1 MNTCT
6 FRNVK
11 KLSKFIF
18 FFKNLHI
25 KKTLFNNLINSDK
38 SIFYF
43 LKINDISRYFLFL
56 HNSVVH
62 CIKLYMY
69 IMNLSRG
76 LMINVICIATHCI
89 VWLSCHPEAE
99 RYSEYVREKLGDILS
114 SAVADVAAARPEDPI
129 DFLAHRLYTTRVS
142 T

>member
-1 MNTCT
+1 MH
-6 FRNVK
+6 VK
-11 KLSKFIF
+11 KCEKIVKMYIYF
-18 FFKNLHI
+18 FNTHI

-43 LKINDISRYFLFL
+43 LKINDISRYFL

-62 CIKLYMY
+62 CLKLYMY

-89 VWLSCHPEAE
+89 V
-99 RYSEYVREKLGDILS
+99 
-114 SAVADVAAARPEDPI
+114 
-129 DFLAHRLYTTRVS
+129 
-142 T
+142 

>member
-1 MNTCT
+1 M
-6 FRNVK
+6 K
-11 KLSKFIF
+11 KLSKCIYILL
-18 FFKNLHI
+18 NPHI

-43 LKINDISRYFLFL
+43 LKINDISRYFL

-62 CIKLYMY
+62 CLKLYMY

-89 VWLSCHPEAE
+89 V
-99 RYSEYVREKLGDILS
+99 
-114 SAVADVAAARPEDPI
+114 
-129 DFLAHRLYTTRVS
+129 
-142 T
+142 

>member
-1 MNTCT
+1 MH
-6 FRNVK
+6 VK
-11 KLSKFIF
+11 KCEKIVKMYIYS
-18 FFKNLHI
+18 FKSAY

-43 LKINDISRYFLFL
+43 LKINDISRYFL

-62 CIKLYMY
+62 CLKLYMY

-142 T
+142 TK

>member
-1 MNTCT
+1 MH
-6 FRNVK
+6 VK
-11 KLSKFIF
+11 KCEKIVKMYIYS
-18 FFKNLHI
+18 FKSAY

-89 VWLSCHPEAE
+89 VCLVIQ
-99 RYSEYVREKLGDILS
+99 RR
-114 SAVADVAAARPEDPI
+114 SA
-129 DFLAHRLYTTRVS
+129 TVS
-142 T
+142 TSGRNWGTSCRLLWRMLRLRDPRIPLTSWPTDCTPPG

>member
-11 KLSKFIF
+11 KIVKIYI

-89 VWLSCHPEAE
+89 VCLVIQ
-99 RYSEYVREKLGDILS
+99 RR
-114 SAVADVAAARPEDPI
+114 SA
-129 DFLAHRLYTTRVS
+129 TVS
-142 T
+142 TSGRNWGTSCRLLWRMLRLRDPRIPLTSWPTDCTPPG

>member
-1 MNTCT
+1 MH
-6 FRNVK
+6 VK
-11 KLSKFIF
+11 KCEKIVKMYIYSFESAY
-18 FFKNLHI
+18 

-43 LKINDISRYFLFL
+43 LKINDISRYFL
-56 HNSVVH
+56 HKSVVH
-62 CIKLYMY
+62 CLKLYMY
-69 IMNLSRG
+69 IMNLSHG

>member
-1 MNTCT
+1 M
-6 FRNVK
+6 K
-11 KLSKFIF
+11 KLSKCIYIF
-18 FFKNLHI
+18 FKSAC

-38 SIFYF
+38 LIFYF
-43 LKINDISRYFLFL
+43 LRINDISRYFL

-62 CIKLYMY
+62 CLKLYMY

-76 LMINVICIATHCI
+76 LMINVIYICIATHCI

-142 T
+142 TK